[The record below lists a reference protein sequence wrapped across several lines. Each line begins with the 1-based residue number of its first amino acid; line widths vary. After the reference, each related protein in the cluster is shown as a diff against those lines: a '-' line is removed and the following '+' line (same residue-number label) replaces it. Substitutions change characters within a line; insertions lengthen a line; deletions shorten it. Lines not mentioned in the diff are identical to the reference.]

1 MPAPAAARHG
11 LLKSHHLRLYFLEAV
26 DLIIGVVRNSND
38 MGLRLEMKKL

>member
-11 LLKSHHLRLYFLEAV
+11 LLKSHLRLYFLEAV
-26 DLIIGVVRNSND
+26 DLIIGVVINCND